1 MLERVDS
8 QLKKELSLI
17 LNYELKDPRI
27 DVPLTVMS
35 VDAAKDLSYA
45 KVAVSAYG
53 SQDKKSLFKALNNA
67 SGHIRKL
74 LFGRLK
80 IRTVPHF
87 EFVSDDSMDNTFRV
101 NELLKQ
107 IKGGDNGN
115 DGEI

>member
-45 KVAVSAYG
+45 KVAVSSFG
-53 SQDKKSLFKALNNA
+53 TQDKKALFKALNSA
-67 SGHIRKL
+67 SGYIRKL

-80 IRTVPHF
+80 IRNVPNF
-87 EFVSDDSMDNTFRV
+87 EFVPDDSMDNTFRV

-107 IKGGDNGN
+107 INKDTE
-115 DGEI
+115 GEN

>member
-17 LNYELKDPRI
+17 LIYELKDPRI
-27 DVPLTVMS
+27 DVPLTVMK

-53 SQDKKSLFKALNNA
+53 SEDKNSLFKALNNA

-80 IRTVPHF
+80 IRTVPFF
-87 EFVSDDSMDNTFRV
+87 EFVPDDSMDNTFRV

-107 IKGGDNGN
+107 INKGESN
-115 DGEI
+115 E